1 MIVGIGHKMRRGK
14 DTAADALV
22 RELGFVKV
30 SFADALKDLA
40 MEANPIVLTEPGFVN
55 VQLGHNSLQSLV
67 ERYGWEYVKDH
78 YPLVRPFL
86 QRLGRGARKVF
97 GENFWFEQWTERA
110 GVDADVVGTT
120 VPRPVVVPDV
130 RFLNEAESLQSL
142 SALLI
147 RIDRKVPT
155 TDSSGGADES
165 ENDLDS
171 FKEWDAVIENNGT
184 ISDLQR
190 EIVEKVSG
198 HFSWSPENVKE
209 AVDEIDRYPVPS

>member
-97 GENFWFEQWTERA
+97 GENFWFEQWRARA
-110 GVDADVVGTT
+110 GFAPPSG
-120 VPRPVVVPDV
+120 RSVVVPDV
-130 RFLNEAESLQSL
+130 RFLNEAEQLKDL
-142 SALLI
+142 GALLI

-155 TDSSGGADES
+155 TDSSGGTDES

-171 FKEWDAVIENNGT
+171 FENWDAVIENSGT

-190 EIVEKVSG
+190 EVVEA
-198 HFSWSPENVKE
+198 VKE
-209 AVDEIDRYPVPS
+209 VAPS

>member
-97 GENFWFEQWTERA
+97 GENFWFKAWLDRVNATVTATA
-110 GVDADVVGTT
+110 GGDNDLAKSI
-120 VPRPVVVPDV
+120 PVVVPDV
-130 RFLNEAESLQSL
+130 RFLNEFEGLKNLGAM
-142 SALLI
+142 LI
-147 RIDRKVPT
+147 RIDRTVPT
-155 TDSSGGADES
+155 GGSSDDES
-165 ENDLDS
+165 EWALAEFES
-171 FKEWDAVIENNGT
+171 WDAVIENTGT
-184 ISDLQR
+184 IYDLQL
-190 EIVEKVSG
+190 
-198 HFSWSPENVKE
+198 NVVE
-209 AVDEIDRYPVPS
+209 AVNDWISKTRTVSEEATS